1 MERKTPQEVA
11 RTNRLDLS
19 QEVLEENVE
28 LLNEM
33 ENSLR
38 FLIQGKDD
46 RLAMDQSR
54 DSLGEKRI
62 LNKKLQVCISIS
74 SPLKR
79 ELFLRKIYQNL

>member
-19 QEVLEENVE
+19 QEVLEENVD

-33 ENSLR
+33 EISLR
-38 FLIQGKDD
+38 FLIQGIND
-46 RLAMDQSR
+46 RLARDQCR
-54 DSLGEKRI
+54 DLLGEKRI
-62 LNKKLQVCISIS
+62 LTEKLQVCISIS

-79 ELFLRKIYQNL
+79 ELILRKIYQNL